1 MITFKTMEH
10 LTFKEAHELFIRG
23 FEGYFIPMKMSLDA
37 FVARIGNEGLSLE
50 LSVVMFEGDSPIG
63 FVLQGLRDVDGQ
75 KVAWNGGTG
84 IIPEY
89 RGKQYGT
96 ILMEKALDMLKKQN
110 VSVAT
115 LEAISINEPAIKLYE
130 KVGYEVIDTL
140 HFWESEGVLSFDE
153 NIANEF
159 NMNRIPAL
167 QAVNAGIFPTLVPWQ
182 VDPSITPKVG
192 GEAVIAMKNNKI
204 LAACLVRTK
213 QQFGLE
219 AEGVTLFQAI
229 TNSDNEEG
237 DRALHAVLQEGLYF
251 QRSLKRTTY
260 NLVDNE
266 QKTLSFLQSKG
277 FKNTDISQVF
287 MINKMNQF
295 YVKIRP
301 LE

>member
-1 MITFKTMEH
+1 MITFKTMEQ

-37 FVARIGNEGLSLE
+37 FVARIGNEGISPE
-50 LSVVMFEGDSPIG
+50 LSIIMFDGETPIG
-63 FVLQGLRDVDGQ
+63 FVLQGLREVDGQ
-75 KVAWNGGTG
+75 KIAWNGGTG
-84 IIPEY
+84 IISAY

-96 ILMEKALDMLKKQN
+96 ILMEKALNILKKHY

-140 HFWESEGVLSFDE
+140 HFWESDGVLSFDE
-153 NIANEF
+153 NIAKEF
-159 NMNRIPAL
+159 MMKRIPAL
-167 QAVNAGIFPTLVPWQ
+167 QAVNGGIFPTLVPWQ

-192 GEAVIAMKNNKI
+192 GEAVIAMKNNNI

-229 TNSDNEEG
+229 INSENEEG
-237 DRALHAVLQEGLYF
+237 ERALHAVLQEGLYF
-251 QRSLKRTTY
+251 QRPLKRTTY
-260 NLVDNE
+260 NLVDTNH
-266 QKTLSFLQSKG
+266 KILSFLQNKG

-287 MINKMNQF
+287 MINKMNQ
-295 YVKIRP
+295 
-301 LE
+301 L